1 MSFLMQKVYVNDCP
15 IASTIAKQYLTQSK
29 WYFHFAFSTDK
40 TFECVTVMQV
50 QSLKMDSN
58 TPMGL
63 FYAHKECSV
72 YLKEGETR
80 VQGAM
85 VWF

>member
-1 MSFLMQKVYVNDCP
+1 MIVPL
-15 IASTIAKQYLTQSK
+15 
-29 WYFHFAFSTDK
+29 
-40 TFECVTVMQV
+40 QV
-50 QSLKMDSN
+50 QLQSNIWANQNRISIFLFQPKKLLNVWLWSLKMDSN